1 MKERGE
7 QRRQAGCQNLKDY
20 NRENPNHKM
29 PRLIL
34 LVDECHALFKDGRH
48 KIQKEIDQIIEQI
61 AKEEGRS
68 RKKQCEVFLRKMIA
82 DYKRK
87 RSN

>member
-1 MKERGE
+1 MVRIEMQLTE
-7 QRRQAGCQNLKDY
+7 EEVA
-20 NRENPNHKM
+20 
-29 PRLIL
+29 
-34 LVDECHALFKDGRH
+34 
-48 KIQKEIDQIIEQI
+48 IIEHI

-68 RKKQCEVFLRKMIA
+68 RKKQCEVYIRKMIS

>member
-1 MKERGE
+1 MGFGLKKTKM
-7 QRRQAGCQNLKDY
+7 QNVELLYLLKMV
-20 NRENPNHKM
+20 RIEM
-29 PRLIL
+29 QLTEEE
-34 LVDECHALFKDGRH
+34 VA
-48 KIQKEIDQIIEQI
+48 IIEQI

-68 RKKQCEVFLRKMIA
+68 RKKQCEVYIRKMIS

>member
-1 MKERGE
+1 MAR
-7 QRRQAGCQNLKDY
+7 
-20 NRENPNHKM
+20 
-29 PRLIL
+29 
-34 LVDECHALFKDGRH
+34 
-48 KIQKEIDQIIEQI
+48 IEMQLTEEEVAVVEKI

-68 RKKQCEVFLRKMIA
+68 RKKQCEVYIRKMIS

>member
-1 MKERGE
+1 MVRIEMQLTE
-7 QRRQAGCQNLKDY
+7 EEVA
-20 NRENPNHKM
+20 
-29 PRLIL
+29 
-34 LVDECHALFKDGRH
+34 
-48 KIQKEIDQIIEQI
+48 IIEQI

-68 RKKQCEVFLRKMIA
+68 RKKQCEFYIRKMIS

>member
-1 MKERGE
+1 MLNVE
-7 QRRQAGCQNLKDY
+7 LLY
-20 NRENPNHKM
+20 LHKM
-29 PRLIL
+29 VRIEMQLTEEEVL
-34 LVDECHALFKDGRH
+34 
-48 KIQKEIDQIIEQI
+48 IIEKI

-68 RKKQCEVFLRKMIA
+68 RKKQCEVYLRKMID

>member
-1 MKERGE
+1 MVRIEMQLAE
-7 QRRQAGCQNLKDY
+7 
-20 NRENPNHKM
+20 EEVI
-29 PRLIL
+29 IL
-34 LVDECHALFKDGRH
+34 
-48 KIQKEIDQIIEQI
+48 EQI

-68 RKKQCEVFLRKMIA
+68 RKKQCEVYIRKMIS